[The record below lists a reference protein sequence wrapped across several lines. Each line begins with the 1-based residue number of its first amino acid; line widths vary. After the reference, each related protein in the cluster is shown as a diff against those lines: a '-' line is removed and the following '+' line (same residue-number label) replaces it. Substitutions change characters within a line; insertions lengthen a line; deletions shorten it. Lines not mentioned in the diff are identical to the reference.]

1 MDKLDYSYRNDGIIV
16 VSIDNNCWNKFYE
29 QKVDL
34 KKEFPKDKFILSLVR
49 GVKLEVDPIEDEDLK
64 KYIDNQIESYG
75 ITITSTLGFND
86 GRDLQTTDTFGFGT
100 FSSNSENEFI
110 RIFNE
115 QKSERDLIIL
125 KNGLYKHEVD
135 MDVAL
140 SSFHSVV
147 ITSDKKSSE
156 MKLAQKYGG
165 KVLFIND
172 YPKNGKKISEM
183 VVDYFNSTS

>member
-16 VSIDNNCWNKFYE
+16 VSIDNNCWDKFYE

-49 GVKLEVDPIEDEDLK
+49 GVKLETDPIEDEDFK
-64 KYIDNQIESYG
+64 KYIDHQIKSYG
-75 ITITSTLGFND
+75 ITITSTFGFDD

-110 RIFNE
+110 RIFHE
-115 QKSERDLIIL
+115 KKPERDLIIK

-147 ITSDKKSSE
+147 ITSDKKSFSIN
-156 MKLAQKYGG
+156 LAEECGG